1 MKRKGLSLLLVLL
14 MAFSLVFLTGCGN
27 SNEKV
32 AGDENV
38 EIPQTNEAN
47 KLQKVVITE
56 PIRSDL
62 WGPIYLAQTLG
73 FFAEEGIVADF
84 QTITGGD
91 PGAPVLAGEAQF
103 GLRGVDMPMM
113 VTEAGQ
119 NVKILASTTQRFPFT
134 FIGQGPEFTTIE
146 SLKGQVIAGSTP
158 SGSPTSWVKAVVA
171 NAGLDP
177 EKDVEVPMV
186 SSPGYVAAMSNGDIA
201 ACAGL
206 TGYQIEMLLK
216 NGGVMLVD
224 GRDPKA
230 FKEIMGSEDYQ
241 MYIMFATDKYIAENP
256 ETVQSVVTA
265 IAKAIQWQNDHS
277 TEEIVEALLPLFQD
291 REEELLISIKANK
304 DYDIYSIDGKHTET
318 GYQAALKLSKM
329 AGVISEDIPA
339 EKVYDE
345 SFLDKA
351 WTQLGK

>member
-1 MKRKGLSLLLVLL
+1 MKKKVIILLVLL
-14 MAFSLVFLTGCGN
+14 MSVSAFIFTGCQN
-27 SNEKV
+27 ASEEA
-32 AGDENV
+32 AGENAA
-38 EIPQTNEAN
+38 EAP
-47 KLQKVVITE
+47 KTEETAELEKVVITE

-73 FFAEEGIVADF
+73 FFAEEGIEADF

-119 NVKILASTTQRFPFT
+119 DVKILVSTTQRFPFT

-146 SLKGQVIAGSTP
+146 SLKGEVVAGSTP

-177 EKDVEVPMV
+177 ETDVEVPMV
-186 SSPGYVAAMSNGDIA
+186 SAPGYVAAMSNGDIA

-206 TGYQIEMLLK
+206 TGYQTEMLLQ
-216 NGGVMLVD
+216 NGGVMIVD
-224 GRDPKA
+224 GRDPQE

-241 MYIMFATDKYIAENP
+241 MYVMFATDEYIAENP
-256 ETVQSVVTA
+256 ETVQSVITA
-265 IAKAIQWQNDHS
+265 VAKAIKWQSEHS
-277 TEEIVEALLPLFQD
+277 TEEIVEAMLPLFQD
-291 REEELLISIKANK
+291 REEELMISIQANK
-304 DYDIYSIDGKHTET
+304 DYDIFSTDGKHTET

-329 AGVISEDIPA
+329 AGVITEDIPA
-339 EKVYDE
+339 EDVYDE
-345 SFLDKA
+345 SFLDEA
-351 WTQLGK
+351 WTQLNK

>member
-1 MKRKGLSLLLVLL
+1 MKRKGLLLLLPLL
-14 MAFSLVFLTGCGN
+14 IAFSLVFLTGCGN
-27 SNEKV
+27 SNEETAV
-32 AGDENV
+32 DGNV
-38 EIPQTNEAN
+38 EDSQTVESNE
-47 KLQKVVITE
+47 LQKVVITE

-62 WGPIYLAQTLG
+62 WAPIYLAQTLG
-73 FFAEEGIVADF
+73 FFAEEGIEADF

-91 PGAPVLAGEAQF
+91 PGAPVLAGEADF

-119 NVKILASTTQRFPFT
+119 DVKILVSTTQRFPFT

-146 SLKGQVIAGSTP
+146 SLKGQVVAGSTP
-158 SGSPTSWVKAVVA
+158 SGSPTSWVKAAVA

-177 EKDVEVPMV
+177 EQDIEVPMV
-186 SSPGYVAAMSNGDIA
+186 SAPGYVAAMSNGDIA

-206 TGYQIEMLLK
+206 TGYQTEMLLE

-224 GRDPKA
+224 GRNPKA

-241 MYIMFATDKYIAENP
+241 MYIMFATDKYIEENP

-265 IAKAIQWQNDHS
+265 VAKAIQWQNESS

-291 REEELLISIKANK
+291 REEELLVSIQANK
-304 DYDIYSIDGKHTET
+304 DYDIFSIDGKHTET

-329 AGVISEDIPA
+329 AGVISKDIPA

-345 SFLDKA
+345 SFLDNA
-351 WTQLGK
+351 WAKLGK